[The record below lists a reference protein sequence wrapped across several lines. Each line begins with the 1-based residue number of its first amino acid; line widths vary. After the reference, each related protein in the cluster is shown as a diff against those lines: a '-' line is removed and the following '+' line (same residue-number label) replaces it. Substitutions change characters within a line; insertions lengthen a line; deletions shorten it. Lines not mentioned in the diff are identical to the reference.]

1 MTRLITTLVI
11 FLTTLKAAA
20 KNELLFNKP
29 ASAHAPITAP
39 AHAPAPT
46 YVPLPA
52 PAHYFLHR
60 QTDKFVLQYET
71 RFKTVFVLI
80 VTLAVSLTKKIKNG
94 LKNKVPAL
102 GKLAHKDTMVLS
114 Y

>member
-1 MTRLITTLVI
+1 MI
-11 FLTTLKAAA
+11 TLKATTN
-20 KNELLFNKP
+20 NELLFNKP

-52 PAHYFLHR
+52 SAHYFLHR
-60 QTDKFVLQYET
+60 QTDRKFVLQYET
-71 RFKTVFVLI
+71 RFKTVFVL
-80 VTLAVSLTKKIKNG
+80 VFTLAVSLTKKIKNG

-102 GKLAHKDTMVLS
+102 GKLAHKDTMALS